1 MIWDPKSISQDAEEQ
16 ARSRAWR
23 KFQKDLEHSRT
34 VSFEEGWTEVRAEG
48 KLKNKLKVACNLLA
62 NGVSLEIIAKNTGLS
77 LSEIQALEK

>member
-1 MIWDPKSISQDAEEQ
+1 MIWAPKSISQDAEEQ

-23 KFQKDLEHSRT
+23 KFQMDLERSRT
-34 VSFEEGWTEVRAEG
+34 VSFEEGWGEGWAEG
-48 KLKNKLKVACNLLA
+48 KLKSKLKAACNLLA